1 MGMLSIWWVN
11 LESMDLRQVIK
22 PVVDSKGGLLVGLY
36 LSRTKAIAE
45 EDSSAICGDRA
56 YYLEVS
62 R

>member
-11 LESMDLRQVIK
+11 LKSMDLRQVIK
-22 PVVDSKGGLLVGLY
+22 PVVDSKGLPLVGLY

-45 EDSSAICGDRA
+45 EDSGAICRDRA
-56 YYLEVS
+56 YYIELG